1 MVAAPRF
8 TPELFIC
15 RAYERG
21 CLPCEETAA
30 ALIFR
35 GTESAGGFCTHL
47 LATEHQEKDALE
59 GMQDQRWSSIARTQP
74 RGEAGPS
81 PCRAGD
87 AQAPKELLRAGDV
100 INNKGHAS
108 DFYL

>member
-59 GMQDQRWSSIARTQP
+59 GMQDQRWSSIAHTAP
-74 RGEAGPS
+74 RRGRPITVPGWRCPGTEGVTES
-81 PCRAGD
+81 GRC
-87 AQAPKELLRAGDV
+87 
-100 INNKGHAS
+100 H
-108 DFYL
+108 